1 MEKFPLKIFPSW
13 IALRLPEAKIMEEA
27 EMTTSSDHSVPL
39 PIQDDPDSQQNL
51 SNAAPQSLHPSLLP
65 SALSGAAAVAHLAQL
80 DADDLRPSEQFYQ
93 SAGQGYREGKTV
105 RQTDTTLK
113 TKALLLA
120 MAIGML
126 PALSVGTATYFFGQR
141 MLEQTVI
148 QAEQTGG
155 VSAVAAMEQRH
166 QQYSELLTLLLMGT
180 GAIALFFGA
189 LAALW
194 ANRMMR
200 SAEML
205 GATTADDDGQQLFL
219 QESRTLTDVISR
231 IHRARDE
238 QAIFEAAVKGLREVL
253 RCDRIVLYR
262 FNNGSGGEVV
272 AESVAPGL
280 PKALGSTLHDP
291 YSLAGQGNLGNNN
304 SYAIDNLGDILL
316 LPADF
321 QQLEALQVQSS
332 LGAML
337 QREQEPFGSLMA
349 QSCQQQR
356 HWLPSEVALIEHL
369 ATEMGFALEH
379 TQRSS
384 ERDIL
389 EQRLLLETNWKAYFE
404 ETTRL
409 IHSASEPEVV
419 ASTAVEEIRRT
430 LDSDRVLFC
439 HLTEQN
445 QGMVVAEAVAP
456 GHTKTLGQSFIV
468 PNSESDYGQMVQDGR
483 ISVIDNVDE
492 AGFSLDTLEQLSQL
506 NIRASIVAPV
516 WAEGKLAGLLMVY
529 HGNPR
534 HWNDLEVR
542 WLKQISMQV
551 GYALD
556 YATHRQPLAMPLVDA
571 YNAPGEQLQQV
582 QEARAIAA
590 RLVSSVAQQR
600 TQVAAVTAQLQGVAD
615 ATRLVVGKV
624 QKAEQEL
631 PNVGQVLQEGY
642 EHINQMIDILSELQE
657 TVAGYANQSHYLSA
671 SAQSISQSVH
681 KIHDLAEHIGQTS
694 IHLSILS
701 GQSREDIQSAVSTI
715 AETVLDSTRQI
726 MATTA
731 KLAPMAT
738 QIESES
744 QSIMHGMEVGTEQV
758 LVGTELVKET
768 RYKLNQLTQYGDRVD
783 QLVQRIVETS
793 PTQSQTLT
801 AITQQMQD
809 MTSLVNHIL
818 EQATELSE
826 SLHPPNSS
834 DAP

>member
-1 MEKFPLKIFPSW
+1 MEKLPLKIFPSW
-13 IALRLPEAKIMEEA
+13 IALQLPEAKTTEEA

-39 PIQDDPDSQQNL
+39 SIQDDPDSQPSP
-51 SNAAPQSLHPSLLP
+51 SNAAPQSSHPSLLP
-65 SALSGAAAVAHLAQL
+65 SALSGAATVTHPEQL
-80 DADDLRPSEQFYQ
+80 DDLTSQQFHQ
-93 SAGQGYREGKTV
+93 SAEQGYREGKTV
-105 RQTDTTLK
+105 RQTDSTLK

-155 VSAVAAMEQRH
+155 VSAIAAMEQRH

-200 SAEML
+200 SAEKL

-219 QESRTLTDVISR
+219 QESRTLTDVVSR

-238 QAIFEAAVKGLREVL
+238 QAIFEAAAKGLREVL
-253 RCDRIVLYR
+253 RCDRVVLYR

-280 PKALGSTLHDP
+280 PKALGSMLQDP
-291 YSLAGQGNLGNNN
+291 YSLAGQGNLGNRN
-304 SYAIDNLGDILL
+304 SYAIDNLRDLLL

-321 QQLEALQVQSS
+321 QQLETLRVQAS

-337 QREQEPFGSLMA
+337 QREQEPFGALMA

-369 ATEMGFALEH
+369 ATEVGFALEH

-409 IHSASEPEVV
+409 IHGASEPEAV
-419 ASTAVEEIRRT
+419 ASIAVEEIRRT

-439 HLTEQN
+439 RLTEQN

-456 GHTKTLGQSFIV
+456 GHTKALGQSLIV
-468 PNSESDYGQMVQDGR
+468 PNLESDCGQMVQEGR
-483 ISVIDNVDE
+483 TTVIDNVDE
-492 AGFSLDTLEQLSQL
+492 AGFSLDTLEQLGQL
-506 NIRASIVAPV
+506 NIRASLIAPV
-516 WAEGKLAGLLMVY
+516 CADGKLAGLLMV
-529 HGNPR
+529 HNSTPR

-542 WLKQISMQV
+542 WLKQVSMQV

-556 YATHRQPLAMPLVDA
+556 HATHRQPLAMPLVDA
-571 YNAPGEQLQQV
+571 DNAPGDQSLQQV
-582 QEARAIAA
+582 EDARAIAA

-600 TQVAAVTAQLQGVAD
+600 TQVAAITAQLQGVAD

-631 PNVGQVLQEGY
+631 PNVGQVLQEGH
-642 EHINQMIDILSELQE
+642 EHINQMIDILGELQE
-657 TVAGYANQSHYLSA
+657 TVTGYANQSHYLSA
-671 SAQSISQSVH
+671 SAQSISQSMH

-701 GQSREDIQSAVSTI
+701 GQSREDIQSSVSTV

-726 MATTA
+726 MSATA
-731 KLAPMAT
+731 NLAPLAT

-768 RYKLNQLTQYGDRVD
+768 RYKLNQLTQYGDRLD

-793 PTQSQTLT
+793 PAQSQTLN

-834 DAP
+834 FEP

>member
-1 MEKFPLKIFPSW
+1 
-13 IALRLPEAKIMEEA
+13 
-27 EMTTSSDHSVPL
+27 MTTSSDHSVPL
-39 PIQDDPDSQQNL
+39 PIQDDPDPQQNL
-51 SNAAPQSLHPSLLP
+51 PNAALQSSHPSLLP
-65 SALSGAAAVAHLAQL
+65 SALSGAAAVAHPEQL
-80 DADDLRPSEQFYQ
+80 DTDDLRPLDQPYQ

-141 MLEQTVI
+141 MLEQTVT

-219 QESRTLTDVISR
+219 QESRTLTDVVSR

-253 RCDRIVLYR
+253 RCDRVVLYR
-262 FNNGSGGEVV
+262 FNNGSGSEVV

-280 PKALGSTLHDP
+280 PKALGSTLQDP
-291 YSLAGQGNLGNNN
+291 YSLAGQGNLGNRN
-304 SYAIDNLGDILL
+304 SYAIDNLRDLLL

-321 QQLEALQVQSS
+321 QQLETLRVQAS

-337 QREQEPFGSLMA
+337 QREQEPFGALMA

-356 HWLPSEVALIEHL
+356 HWLPSELALIEHL
-369 ATEMGFALEH
+369 ATEVGFALEQ

-409 IHSASEPEVV
+409 IHSASEPEAV
-419 ASTAVEEIRRT
+419 SSIAVEEIRRT

-439 HLTEQN
+439 RLTEQN

-456 GHTKTLGQSFIV
+456 GHTKALGQSFIV
-468 PNSESDYGQMVQDGR
+468 PNLESDYGQMVQEGR
-483 ISVIDNVDE
+483 ITVIDNVDE
-492 AGFSLDTLEQLSQL
+492 AGFSLDALEQLGQL
-506 NIRASIVAPV
+506 NIRSSLVAAV
-516 WAEGKLAGLLMVY
+516 CADGKLAGLLMV
-529 HGNPR
+529 HHSTPR

-556 YATHRQPLAMPLVDA
+556 YATHRQSPVMTTQLVDVNA
-571 YNAPGEQLQQV
+571 NAPGDQSWQQV
-582 QEARAIAA
+582 QDARAIAA
-590 RLVSSVAQQR
+590 RLVSIVAQQR
-600 TQVAAVTAQLQGVAD
+600 TQIAAITAQLQGVAD

-631 PNVGQVLQEGY
+631 PNVGQILQEGH
-642 EHINQMIDILSELQE
+642 EHINQMIDILGELQE

-671 SAQSISQSVH
+671 SAQSISQSMH

-701 GQSREDIQSAVSTI
+701 GQSRQDIQSSVSTV

-726 MATTA
+726 MAATV
-731 KLAPMAT
+731 KLAPLAT

-768 RYKLNQLTQYGDRVD
+768 RYKLNQLTQYGDRLD

-834 DAP
+834 VTP

>member
-1 MEKFPLKIFPSW
+1 
-13 IALRLPEAKIMEEA
+13 MEEA

-39 PIQDDPDSQQNL
+39 SIQDNPDSQPGPA
-51 SNAAPQSLHPSLLP
+51 NAAPQSSHPSLLP
-65 SALSGAAAVAHLAQL
+65 SALSGAATVAHPGQL
-80 DADDLRPSEQFYQ
+80 DSDDLRPSEQFNQ
-93 SAGQGYREGKTV
+93 SAEQGYREGKTV
-105 RQTDTTLK
+105 RQTDSTLK

-141 MLEQTVI
+141 ILEQTVI

-219 QESRTLTDVISR
+219 QESRTLTDAVSR

-238 QAIFEAAVKGLREVL
+238 QAIFESAVRGLREVL
-253 RCDRIVLYR
+253 RCDRVVLYR

-280 PKALGSTLHDP
+280 PKALGSTLQDP
-291 YSLAGQGNLGNNN
+291 YSLAGQGNLGNRN
-304 SYAIDNLGDILL
+304 SYAIDNLRDLLL
-316 LPADF
+316 LPTDF
-321 QQLEALQVQSS
+321 QQLEALRVQAS

-337 QREQEPFGSLMA
+337 QREQEPFGALMA

-369 ATEMGFALEH
+369 ATEVGFALEH

-409 IHSASEPEVV
+409 IHSASEPEAV
-419 ASTAVEEIRRT
+419 ASIAVEEIRRT

-439 HLTEQN
+439 RLAEQN
-445 QGMVVAEAVAP
+445 QGTVVAEAVAP
-456 GHTKTLGQSFIV
+456 GHTKALGQSLIV
-468 PNSESDYGQMVQDGR
+468 PNLESDYGQMVQEGR
-483 ISVIDNVDE
+483 TTVIDNVDE
-492 AGFSLDTLEQLSQL
+492 AGFSLDTLEQLGQL
-506 NIRASIVAPV
+506 NIRASLIAPV
-516 WAEGKLAGLLMVY
+516 RADGKLAGLLMV
-529 HGNPR
+529 HNSTPR

-542 WLKQISMQV
+542 WLKQVSMQV

-556 YATHRQPLAMPLVDA
+556 HATHRQPLAMPLVDA
-571 YNAPGEQLQQV
+571 DNAPGDQSLQQV
-582 QEARAIAA
+582 EDARAIAA

-600 TQVAAVTAQLQGVAD
+600 TQVAAITAQLQGVAD

-631 PNVGQVLQEGY
+631 PNVGQVLQEGH
-642 EHINQMIDILSELQE
+642 EHINQMIDILGELQE

-671 SAQSISQSVH
+671 SAQSISQSMH

-701 GQSREDIQSAVSTI
+701 GQSREDIQSSVSTV

-726 MATTA
+726 MAATV
-731 KLAPMAT
+731 KLAPLAT

-768 RYKLNQLTQYGDRVD
+768 RYKLNQLTQYGDRLD

-793 PTQSQTLT
+793 PTQSQTLN

-809 MTSLVNHIL
+809 MASLVNHTL

-834 DAP
+834 VVP